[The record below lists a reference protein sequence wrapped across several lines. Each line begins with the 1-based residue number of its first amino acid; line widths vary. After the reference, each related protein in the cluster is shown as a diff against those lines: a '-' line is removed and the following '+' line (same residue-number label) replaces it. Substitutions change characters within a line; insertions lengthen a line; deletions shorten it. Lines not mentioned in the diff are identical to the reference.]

1 MSEVVDRSH
10 EKDSKHRL
18 LDWARRHP
26 AATALGV
33 VAFAALCLLPF
44 SPKRPLA
51 DQPSAEHSSDEAP
64 LFI

>member
-1 MSEVVDRSH
+1 MSEVVDRSP
-10 EKDSKHRL
+10 EKDSKHSL

-33 VAFAALCLLPF
+33 VVFAGLCLLPF

-51 DQPSAEHSSDEAP
+51 DQPSAEQFSDESP

>member
-1 MSEVVDRSH
+1 MSEVASQLP
-10 EKDSKHRL
+10 EKESKHSL
-18 LDWARRHP
+18 LNWARRHP

-33 VAFAALCLLPF
+33 FVFAALCLLPF

-51 DQPSAEHSSDEAP
+51 DLPSAEQSSDEAP